1 MISVYTGTPG
11 TGKSLHV
18 CDDIKA
24 QLRRGNVIANFSFR
38 DDLVPKK
45 RVFFWKSLIQSLPI
59 PRFCTNTDWNIIWI
73 STVML

>member
-24 QLRRGNVIANFSFR
+24 QLRRE
-38 DDLVPKK
+38 
-45 RVFFWKSLIQSLPI
+45 
-59 PRFCTNTDWNIIWI
+59 
-73 STVML
+73 M